1 MPVQGVESQ
10 YYFVPGQNPFYP
22 EIVAKTRGLPAYGQ
36 VFLAE
41 CFGAL
46 IYVLVCLNV
55 KDDILKR
62 NLDPIF
68 YPIAACV
75 SMVGIQMMFKDVSG
89 GVFNPAIALS
99 QIVW

>member
-1 MPVQGVESQ
+1 M
-10 YYFVPGQNPFYP
+10 
-22 EIVAKTRGLPAYGQ
+22 
-36 VFLAE
+36 
-41 CFGAL
+41 
-46 IYVLVCLNV
+46 LVCLNV

-68 YPIAACV
+68 YPIAATV
-75 SMVGIQMMFKDVSG
+75 SMVGIQVMFKDVSG

>member
-1 MPVQGVESQ
+1 M
-10 YYFVPGQNPFYP
+10 PGQNPFYP
-22 EIVAKTRGLPAYGQ
+22 HIVEKTRGLPAYGQ

-41 CFGAL
+41 CLGSL
-46 IYVLVCLNV
+46 IFVLVCLNV

-68 YPIAACV
+68 YPIAATV
-75 SMVGIQMMFKDVSG
+75 AMVGIQVMFKEVSG

-99 QIVW
+99 